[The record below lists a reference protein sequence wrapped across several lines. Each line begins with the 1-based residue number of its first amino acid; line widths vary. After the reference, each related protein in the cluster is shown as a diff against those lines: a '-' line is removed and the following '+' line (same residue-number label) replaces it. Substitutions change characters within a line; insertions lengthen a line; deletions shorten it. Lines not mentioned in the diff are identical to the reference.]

1 LLNKKENKKMINK
14 KRTVYLPT
22 RASYQVRKPDFKETM
37 KRHFIRNPIACYV
50 ARAIPVLI
58 VLIAGIVG

>member
-1 LLNKKENKKMINK
+1 MINK